1 MKARETAKVHGRI
14 RKAGWIPDERAY
26 GEEKCVFD
34 EKYLYKLT
42 IESSTGKK
50 ILAVLKFDV
59 TSVKRPLIMITV
71 NITAARGIP
80 DKNRSSSATVFD
92 KPDF

>member
-1 MKARETAKVHGRI
+1 
-14 RKAGWIPDERAY
+14 
-26 GEEKCVFD
+26 
-34 EKYLYKLT
+34 
-42 IESSTGKK
+42 
-50 ILAVLKFDV
+50 
-59 TSVKRPLIMITV
+59 MITV